1 MISCEE
7 AVERLWHYLERELEE
22 DRRAEIE
29 QHLAFCRRCC
39 GELEFAQELRAFLAE
54 AARPR
59 LPEDVEGRLASFI
72 DELEDDAAA
81 MGDGGPR

>member
-7 AVERLWHYLERELEE
+7 AVDRLWHFLERELED
-22 DRRAEIE
+22 DRRADIE

-59 LPEDVEGRLASFI
+59 LPQDVEGRLVGFI
-72 DELEDDAAA
+72 DELEGDAAA
-81 MGDGGPR
+81 TGEGGPR

>member
-7 AVERLWHYLERELEE
+7 AVERLWDYLERELR
-22 DRRAEIE
+22 DGRRAEIE

-59 LPEDVEGRLASFI
+59 LPDDVEGRLVAFV
-72 DELEDDAAA
+72 DELEHDAAA
-81 MGDGGPR
+81 AGERGPR